1 MNPFLPAQM
10 VLCFLATATPPHMTP
25 AELSPFLRVISASM
39 GTPGRV
45 ACKDIDLSMQL
56 KKDGLSPDGGAPLA
70 WANSENQIRS
80 YLAGGNRLVVCGE
93 EKGLQEGASIAI
105 FKQGGKPVL
114 VVSVKNAAANGFTL
128 SDALLKIATRK

>member
-1 MNPFLPAQM
+1 M
-10 VLCFLATATPPHMTP
+10 VICFLATTTPHLSP
-25 AELSPFLRVISASM
+25 AELTPFLRVISASL

-70 WANSENQIRS
+70 WANSGNQIKG

-93 EKGLQEGASIAI
+93 ENGLKEGASIAI
-105 FKQGGKPVL
+105 FKENGKPVL
-114 VVSVKNAAANGFTL
+114 VVSIKNATANGFTL

>member
-10 VLCFLATATPPHMTP
+10 VLCLLATSTPPHLSP
-25 AELSPFLRVISASM
+25 AELSPFLKVISASL

-45 ACKDIDLSMQL
+45 ACKDIDLSIQL

-70 WANSENQIRS
+70 WAASEGQIHTF
-80 YLAGGNRLVVCGE
+80 LAAGNRLVVCGDE
-93 EKGLQEGASIAI
+93 AGLKEGASIAI
-105 FKQGGKPVL
+105 FRERGKPVL

-128 SDALLKIATRK
+128 SDALLKIATKK

>member
-1 MNPFLPAQM
+1 MSILTPIPMIL
-10 VLCFLATATPPHMTP
+10 LALSATPPHLTP
-25 AELSPFLRVISASM
+25 AELVPFLKVISASL

-56 KKDGLSPDGGAPLA
+56 KQDGLSPDGSAPVA
-70 WANSENQIRS
+70 WAASEVQIRN
-80 YLAGGNRLVVCGE
+80 YLAAGSRLVVCGDE
-93 EKGLQEGASIAI
+93 AGLKDGASIAI
-105 FKQGGKPVL
+105 FREGGKPVL